1 METKRYTDDV
11 LLRAEHL
18 SVGFL
23 SDKKL
28 IPVICDV
35 NFEVRRG
42 EILGIVGES
51 GCGKSVTSLSILRLL
66 GPGAR
71 IGSESRIFLN
81 GTDLLS
87 LDKDE
92 MAAVRGR
99 DISMIFQD
107 PMTSLNPVKRIGKQI
122 AEAAVVHDGISKKDA
137 ERLAMDMLI
146 RVGIP
151 APEKRFYEYPHQ
163 LSGGMKQRV
172 MIAMALI
179 CRPQLLIADEP
190 TTALDVTTQAQ
201 ILSLMRELNRELH
214 TSVILITHD
223 MGVVASM
230 ADNVAVMY
238 AGRIA
243 EYGSVTDIFKAPKH
257 PYTELLLRSIP
268 RLDED
273 IRELAT
279 ISGNVPNPFSM
290 PEGCK
295 FHPRCPFAE
304 ECCRKEEPPMQGQG
318 GGAVRCWKSGGAQ

>member
-1 METKRYTDDV
+1 METKRYTDEV

-18 SVGFL
+18 NVGFTA
-23 SDKKL
+23 DKKL
-28 IPVICDV
+28 IPVIHDV

-71 IGSESRIFLN
+71 IGSESRILLN

-92 MAAVRGR
+92 MATVRGR

-122 AEAAVVHDGISKKDA
+122 AEAAVVHDGISKKEA
-137 ERLAMDMLI
+137 ERLAMDMLV

-201 ILSLMRELNRELH
+201 ILSLMRELNRELR

-243 EYGSVTDIFKAPKH
+243 EYGSVADIFKAPKH
-257 PYTELLLRSIP
+257 PYTQLLLRSIP

-304 ECCRKEEPPMQGQG
+304 ACCRKEEPPMRAQGV
-318 GGAVRCWKSGGAQ
+318 GAVRCWKSGGVR